1 MDFITE
7 LRKPKIQIM
16 ENLELS
22 IFDLSASYLGVY
34 IVSKYM
40 LNLKQPA
47 LTSTIAVLPISY
59 LAHEYF
65 NVSTPF
71 NNYIN
76 SGKNNNQPDVNL
88 VETPLDNNIQL
99 PPIDFKTMNIATQM
113 YIQQRTAS
121 KDQKFDEE
129 NNLMKP
135 VKYEKLR

>member
-47 LTSTIAVLPISY
+47 LTSVIAVLPISY

-65 NVSTPF
+65 NG
-71 NNYIN
+71 NNYVN
-76 SGKNNNQPDVNL
+76 GNNQPDPNL
-88 VETPLDNNIQL
+88 SQPQTPLDNNIQL
-99 PPIDFKTMNIATQM
+99 PPIDFKTMNIPTQM

>member
-47 LTSTIAVLPISY
+47 LTSAIAVLPISY

-76 SGKNNNQPDVNL
+76 GKNQPDPNL
-88 VETPLDNNIQL
+88 IQPQTPLDNNIQL
-99 PPIDFKTMNIATQM
+99 PPIDFKTMNIPTQM
-113 YIQQRTAS
+113 YIQQRTES
-121 KDQKFDEE
+121 KKQVFDEQ
-129 NNLMKP
+129 NNLMQP

>member
-47 LTSTIAVLPISY
+47 LTSAIAVLPISY

-71 NNYIN
+71 NNYVN
-76 SGKNNNQPDVNL
+76 GNNQPDPNL
-88 VETPLDNNIQL
+88 TQPQTPLDNNMQL
-99 PPIDFKTMNIATQM
+99 PPIDFKTMNIPTQM
-113 YIQQRTAS
+113 YIQQRTES
-121 KDQKFDEE
+121 KKQVFDEE

-135 VKYEKLR
+135 EPYQKLR

>member
-7 LRKPKIQIM
+7 LRKQKIQIM

-22 IFDLSASYLGVY
+22 IFDLTASYLGVY
-34 IVSKYM
+34 VVSKYM

-47 LTSTIAVLPISY
+47 LTSAIAVLPISY

-65 NVSTPF
+65 NVKTPF
-71 NNYIN
+71 NDYVN
-76 SGKNNNQPDVNL
+76 GNNKPDPNLIQPQ
-88 VETPLDNNIQL
+88 TPLDNNMQL
-99 PPIDFKTMNIATQM
+99 PPIDFKTMNVATQM
-113 YIQQRTAS
+113 YINRHTAS

-135 VKYEKLR
+135 EPYQKLR